1 MAIFSDNPTRVLLH
15 DARVWIS
22 GIEVTARLTSP
33 VTVSWQG
40 RNGHNTCSFT
50 LSNANNGFILTQAN
64 ANGEWALG
72 GDPGELSED
81 IKRWLYQYKN
91 NDELNPVEEET
102 GERRWPLE
110 VNSPI
115 IHALDTV
122 FVVAR
127 WPYIVGEGR
136 SGLGSTAETL
146 SDMQQVTTSPTSE
159 RRWFP
164 AFKGYVESKPFS
176 EDYTSGHSSLN
187 VSCFDIRALMVYMR
201 VQLNYL
207 ITFETGVVSAD
218 STGTNTASERT
229 LHGFDPTI
237 IRGLFKDLQ
246 LPTVLSTPLANM
258 SLEQTLQLLIV
269 GARVAGISDEGAINN
284 PDVLGQVW
292 RRLFGN
298 TSNGATA
305 ARQLAGVTTAQ
316 EDGED
321 VMYVAGIGRFRNDMG
336 TWRWPSD
343 DGNSASDALIL
354 ESWHRFVLFGLENAG
369 DLWTDEMV
377 ALHGA
382 ESAWDGLTAPHAMQ
396 LAFLM
401 PSSGSGMRA
410 LTEYTKDNG
419 ATTRSWTSRLT
430 IIQDYLEKLD
440 YQWFVTGSGDIVV
453 EFPMYDFVPEQFGE
467 FAEAFTLRSD
477 GEVKSASF
485 EDDKPQVPALVSAT
499 GAYDPTAVDGN
510 SALFTDAILRGDG
523 LSLTNT
529 RATLYSPIV
538 ATRIGM
544 RVERISFPFV
554 TDVCRLRQFAT
565 LFFQRKL
572 AEANTLS
579 ASFVFRP
586 LITPNRPIHYVAR
599 ERMAWCQ
606 SVDMSLSKQVAHGIP
621 TTSASF
627 RYVRRRDSVTGEY
640 RLITGSSNMPL
651 SFNGSGPGINPQR
664 GILINESYAP
674 GGEIPDPS
682 VNTLCPGDAII
693 GRPPVTT
700 LLQLQTGSGGL
711 GTVFDPD
718 QEAALGEC
726 STNEEDLTVTAQS
739 LWRELQS
746 YAFSEYAL
754 ALELICT
761 HNPGSAHESIEPYG
775 HNNSPSPAFDIKIT
789 REDGSPGGIDDYVAV
804 GMLGE
809 SLGLVWG
816 GALGA
821 GDDTVTRVQS
831 RILERAQWHY
841 NNETPYIWKGNGP
854 PEDVGVDCSGLV
866 VNCYR
871 YAGIFSRTAD
881 YSAGT
886 LSSMFPAPVGRDPL
900 PGELVFYLSENG
912 AADGKLASHVTIIA
926 EDGQSVYSARGNQ
939 SCTTLDRAA
948 ERNAK
953 VVKRDLATYRR
964 SEFTHYGAVFE
975 LVAYSSSNLNHFSTE
990 SAGPSSGSN

>member
-1 MAIFSDNPTRVLLH
+1 MRAEAPDRTR
-15 DARVWIS
+15 
-22 GIEVTARLTSP
+22 TAAVRQRL
-33 VTVSWQG
+33 
-40 RNGHNTCSFT
+40 
-50 LSNANNGFILTQAN
+50 
-64 ANGEWALG
+64 EDALG
-72 GDPGELSED
+72 AHGEVEVALFVFALADDGRREVELDPHRPED
-81 IKRWLYQYKN
+81 GYL
-91 NDELNPVEEET
+91 ET
-102 GERRWPLE
+102 QPQARRDAQVIP
-110 VNSPI
+110 
-115 IHALDTV
+115 
-122 FVVAR
+122 AR
-127 WPYIVGEGR
+127 
-136 SGLGSTAETL
+136 
-146 SDMQQVTTSPTSE
+146 Q
-159 RRWFP
+159 
-164 AFKGYVESKPFS
+164 
-176 EDYTSGHSSLN
+176 
-187 VSCFDIRALMVYMR
+187 
-201 VQLNYL
+201 
-207 ITFETGVVSAD
+207 
-218 STGTNTASERT
+218 
-229 LHGFDPTI
+229 
-237 IRGLFKDLQ
+237 
-246 LPTVLSTPLANM
+246 
-258 SLEQTLQLLIV
+258 
-269 GARVAGISDEGAINN
+269 
-284 PDVLGQVW
+284 DVLGVLGHVARVHERHQPD
-292 RRLFGN
+292 LFVFHQRH
-298 TSNGATA
+298 AVLHRADQHALA
-305 ARQLAGVTTAQ
+305 ADLLPGDGVDGRYALVLEPAQRAEAAGVVAL
-316 EDGED
+316 EDGHA
-321 VMYVAGIGRFRNDMG
+321 VAVGGNDACQAAHAEHVAAAATLVLTHRPVAFALELQPRGLHVGR
-336 TWRWPSD
+336 SQ
-343 DGNSASDALIL
+343 L
-354 ESWHRFVLFGLENAG
+354 GL
-369 DLWTDEMV
+369 
-377 ALHGA
+377 GA
-382 ESAWDGLTAPHAMQ
+382 EHVARGRHEAAVPVVRGSAEAHEGL
-396 LAFLM
+396 
-401 PSSGSGMRA
+401 GV
-410 LTEYTKDNG
+410 G
-419 ATTRSWTSRLT
+419 A
-430 IIQDYLEKLD
+430 
-440 YQWFVTGSGDIVV
+440 
-453 EFPMYDFVPEQFGE
+453 FVPEQFGE